1 MKLEQLKKCLEKE
14 LKSAILPE
22 CSAVPSRASWSSFF
36 SWRNGSFCRR
46 RVSAGWEDG
55 PPLQPVCAAGSLC
68 VWIFFPASL
77 SSVCCGPHSFPACI
91 QSQKNK
97 TLLRITATQDL
108 EDLLL
113 LATLPP
119 FSSQKDTKMSRHKGN
134 QTRPPAMPS
143 PTASRAALTHQ
154 EEQEEMA
161 ITHKCLKAEH
171 CSKEKT
177 ENTTAG
183 EALAIQKR
191 EWVKILGSLP
201 SSAPVLQRSPAWA

>member
-1 MKLEQLKKCLEKE
+1 MPYFPNVLLFHLVPLDHRFSLEETAVFVVEESLLAEKMG
-14 LKSAILPE
+14 LLFSLRVLQVLFVFGYSFLFLFLR
-22 CSAVPSRASWSSFF
+22 CAVVLIHFLHAY
-36 SWRNGSFCRR
+36 
-46 RVSAGWEDG
+46 RVK
-55 PPLQPVCAAGSLC
+55 
-68 VWIFFPASL
+68 
-77 SSVCCGPHSFPACI
+77 
-91 QSQKNK
+91 KNK
-97 TLLRITATQDL
+97 TLLRITATRDL

-113 LATLPP
+113 LATPLP

-134 QTRPPAMPS
+134 QTHSPAMPS

-183 EALAIQKR
+183 EALTIQKR